1 MSKSLQVTP
10 SEQIEQ
16 VFAGPD
22 HEVGL
27 GEAALV
33 LARLEYP
40 DLNVQAHLDQFA
52 LFTSEVKTG
61 LPDDYEP
68 NRIISAL
75 NGYLFEKLGFL
86 GNQDDYYNPRNSFLN
101 DVLERRTG
109 IPITLSIVYLE
120 ITRRLGLPFYG
131 VGLPGHFIIKYDDN
145 RRAIYLDPFHAG
157 RVVEAED
164 CRRLVRDITGPEFV
178 LTEQHFRAVD
188 NRTIILRMLSNLR
201 SIYLQTR
208 QYRKAI
214 GVLDM
219 VLNLAPAVAEDYKQ
233 RARLYHE
240 LGQSKPAIKDLET
253 YLSIRPD
260 ASDEPQVREWITRM
274 RRGQAALN

>member
-1 MSKSLQVTP
+1 MQVKP

-22 HEVGL
+22 HEVAL

-40 DLNVQAHLDQFA
+40 NLDVRAYLDEFERFA
-52 LFTSEVKTG
+52 AEAEAG
-61 LPDDYEP
+61 LPDNYEP
-68 NRIISAL
+68 DSIIAGL
-75 NGYLFEKLGFL
+75 NAYLFENLGFR
-86 GNQDDYYNPRNSFLN
+86 GNEDDYYNPRNSFLN

-120 ITRRLGLPFYG
+120 IARRLGLPFYG

-145 RRAIYLDPFHAG
+145 RRYIFVDPFHAG
-157 RVVEAED
+157 RVLETED
-164 CRRLVRDITGPEFV
+164 CREIVRGIAGSELV

-188 NRTIILRMLSNLR
+188 NRYIILRMLSNLR

-208 QYRKAI
+208 QYRKVIA
-214 GVLDM
+214 VLDM
-219 VLNLAPAVAEDYKQ
+219 VLNLAPASAEDYKQ
-233 RARLYHE
+233 RARLHHE
-240 LGQSKPAIKDLET
+240 LGQSTPAIKDLET
-253 YLSIRPD
+253 YLSMRPD
-260 ASDEPQVREWITRM
+260 ASDETQVREWITRM

>member
-1 MSKSLQVTP
+1 MHVTP

-40 DLNVQAHLDQFA
+40 DLNVQAHLDQFE
-52 LFTSEVKTG
+52 LFASEVETE

-75 NGYLFEKLGFL
+75 NAYLFEKLGFR
-86 GNQDDYYNPRNSFLN
+86 GNQDDYFNPRNSFLN
-101 DVLERRTG
+101 DVMERRTG

-120 ITRRLGLPFYG
+120 IARRLGLPFYG

-164 CRRLVRDITGPEFV
+164 CRKLVRDIIGTEFV

-188 NRTIILRMLSNLR
+188 NRSIVLRMLSNLR
-201 SIYLQTR
+201 AIYFQTR
-208 QYRKAI
+208 QYRKVI

-219 VLNLAPAVAEDYKQ
+219 VLNLAPTIAEDYKQ
-233 RARLYHE
+233 RAQLHHE

-253 YLSIRPD
+253 YLSIHPD
-260 ASDEPQVREWITRM
+260 ASDEAQVREWITQM